1 MFIKQ
6 NLQYFFFIGK
16 KTYFPENFIFIIINS
31 VNKHLAFIVVTYFAF
46 DDFLLNEVL
55 EETGDLEPEA

>member
-6 NLQYFFFIGK
+6 NLQSGFLLK
-16 KTYFPENFIFIIINS
+16 KPYFPENYIFITINS

-55 EETGDLEPEA
+55 EVTGDLEPEA

>member
-6 NLQYFFFIGK
+6 NLQFVFLLKNPTFQKYTFI
-16 KTYFPENFIFIIINS
+16 TMNS
-31 VNKHLAFIVVTYFAF
+31 VYKHLAFIVVTYFVF

>member
-1 MFIKQ
+1 M
-6 NLQYFFFIGK
+6 
-16 KTYFPENFIFIIINS
+16 TINS

-55 EETGDLEPEA
+55 EVTGDLEPEA